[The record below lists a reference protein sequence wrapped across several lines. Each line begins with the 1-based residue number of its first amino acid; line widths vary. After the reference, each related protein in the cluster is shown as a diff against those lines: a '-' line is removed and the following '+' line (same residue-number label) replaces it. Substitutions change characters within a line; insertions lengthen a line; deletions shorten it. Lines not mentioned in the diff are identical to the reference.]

1 MALLDSGCTGSCI
14 HRRLVKEHNFPTKKL
29 PRPIPV
35 YNADGSLNKD
45 GDITETVTLRMII
58 QDHEEEITFA
68 VSNLGRADLFL
79 GHEWLKHHNPTIDWT
94 KSRVDLERCPPTCHY
109 VTHMH
114 EIEEEPE
121 NFYEHDDEEDKLIL
135 DKGDRL
141 FVYDV
146 DSFISTNRTNY
157 DYVKKYDPTYGN
169 KKDWQDIV
177 PPQYHKFEDIFTKK
191 DFDKLPEQ
199 RPWDH
204 AIELTPG
211 SKPTDCKTYPLSLQE
226 QKSLREFI
234 EENLRTGR
242 IRPSKS
248 PMASPFFF
256 VKKKDGSLRPTQD
269 YRKLNDLTI
278 KNCYPLPLISELV
291 DKLAGAKVFFEN
303 GCALGI

>member
-1 MALLDSGCTGSCI
+1 ME
-14 HRRLVKEHNFPTKKL
+14 EHQFPTKKL

-94 KSRVDLERCPPTCHY
+94 KSQVDLERCPPTCHY

-121 NFYEHDDEEDKLIL
+121 NFYEQDDEEDKLIL
-135 DKGDRL
+135 DEGDRL

-146 DSFISTNRTNY
+146 DTFIDNNRTNY

-169 KKDWQDIV
+169 KKDWYNIV
-177 PPQYHKFEDIFTKK
+177 PRQYHKFEDIFTKK

-211 SKPTDCKTYPLSLQE
+211 SKPTNCKTYPLSPQE
-226 QKSLREFI
+226 QKSLQEFI

-248 PMASPFFF
+248 PMASSFFF
-256 VKKKDGSLRPTQD
+256 VKKKMEAYALPKIIENSTILLSRIATHYHSLA
-269 YRKLNDLTI
+269 N
-278 KNCYPLPLISELV
+278 
-291 DKLAGAKVFFEN
+291 
-303 GCALGI
+303 